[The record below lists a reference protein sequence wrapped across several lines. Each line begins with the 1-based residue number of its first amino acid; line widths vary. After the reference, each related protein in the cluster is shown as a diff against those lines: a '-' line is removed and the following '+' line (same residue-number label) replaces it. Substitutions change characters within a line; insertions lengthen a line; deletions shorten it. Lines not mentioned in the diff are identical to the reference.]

1 MITAFERAFD
11 FTSYLLPIQYCR
23 RPIQYPTNQLLTF
36 SIHVKNKIIKNLF
49 LNVVYII
56 TAELSSVASHL
67 YAEIDFILVSTGRK
81 SLLDAGLL
89 GLISSSIFNGAQ
101 SSSSTSQP
109 SPSSPCALDE
119 ALDEGAA
126 GACRAT

>member
-49 LNVVYII
+49 LNVEF
-56 TAELSSVASHL
+56 TLLPLSYHPL
-67 YAEIDFILVSTGRK
+67 HPIYMQK
-81 SLLDAGLL
+81 
-89 GLISSSIFNGAQ
+89 
-101 SSSSTSQP
+101 
-109 SPSSPCALDE
+109 
-119 ALDEGAA
+119 
-126 GACRAT
+126 